1 MMRAAVAE
9 RPDGPDG
16 LVVRDVPRPEPRP
29 GWALVKV
36 EAFGLNRSEYMTLR
50 GWSGDAVAFPRILGI
65 ECVGTVAAVADA
77 ATVDVGTTV
86 AAVMGGMGRSFDGG
100 YAEYAL
106 LPEGQLMT
114 LETRLPWDVLGALP
128 ETFLTA
134 SGSLEPLALTADQ
147 TLLLRG
153 ATSSL
158 GIACLELARA
168 AGVRVVAT
176 TRTEGKA
183 RRLAERGASAV
194 VIERAGFVERA
205 RAELPDAGA
214 DGVVDLIGG
223 RAVLDSL
230 ALVRRGG
237 TVCNSGMLGGEWV
250 IDDFEPVAMIP
261 SGRKLTS
268 YQSEDAADGSVSGPL
283 LREVVGQVELGA
295 VDPGIDRVYSLEE
308 IKDAHHRMAAG
319 EATGKLV
326 VVTSTPA

>member
-1 MMRAAVAE
+1 
-9 RPDGPDG
+9 
-16 LVVRDVPRPEPRP
+16 
-29 GWALVKV
+29 
-36 EAFGLNRSEYMTLR
+36 
-50 GWSGDAVAFPRILGI
+50 
-65 ECVGTVAAVADA
+65 
-77 ATVDVGTTV
+77 
-86 AAVMGGMGRSFDGG
+86 
-100 YAEYAL
+100 
-106 LPEGQLMT
+106 MT

-134 SGSLEPLALTADQ
+134 SGSLEPLDLIAGQ

-183 RRLAERGASAV
+183 RRLAERGAGAV

-237 TVCNSGMLGGEWV
+237 TVCNSGLLGGEWV
-250 IDDFEPVAMIP
+250 IDDFQPLSMIP
-261 SGRKLTS
+261 SGRKLTA

-283 LREVVGQVELGA
+283 LRAVVEQVELGT
-295 VDPGIDRVYSLEE
+295 VDPGIDRVYSIEE
-308 IKDAHHRMAAG
+308 IKDAHRRMAAG

-326 VVTSTPA
+326 VVTGTPA